1 MIKFIKRNKL
11 LSILTLLTILT
22 FLIGILYPAVIDN
35 NTREII
41 SKNIT
46 DLISSIKN
54 DMSFK
59 DFFKLLSSNYTFI
72 IIIWILGISIFG
84 TIIVL
89 ILYLFKVFIFGFE
102 LSSLIIN
109 LKLSNI
115 IFIILYTLPNLLY
128 ISIYFILVLFS
139 ISYSITLFKMIFLH
153 KNYTIRI
160 ITKKYIKV
168 LLVSLLLTLLLSII
182 NIFIIPKLI
191 KIFF

>member
-11 LSILTLLTILT
+11 LSILALLTILT
-22 FLIGILYPAVIDN
+22 FLIGILYPAVVDN

-54 DMSFK
+54 NMSFK

-128 ISIYFILVLFS
+128 IAIYFILVLFS

-168 LLVSLLLTLLLSII
+168 LLVSLLLILLLSII
-182 NIFIIPKLI
+182 NIFITPKLI

>member
-22 FLIGILYPAVIDN
+22 FLIGILYPAVVDN

-46 DLISSIKN
+46 DLISSIN
-54 DMSFK
+54 NNMSFK

-128 ISIYFILVLFS
+128 IAIYFILVLFS

-168 LLVSLLLTLLLSII
+168 LLVSLLLILLLSII
-182 NIFIIPKLI
+182 NIFITPKLI